1 MLLPCQVFGSSAP
14 TLPQALA
21 IALPA
26 AAALLCVPD
35 LVRHL
40 GVSGFGVVAIA
51 LALLG
56 YANVFELGLSRAVTF
71 SISRRLARG
80 DTQSS
85 ARLGTHALLLTAV
98 FGAVGSLLTFLI
110 AIPLLGSP
118 SIVTAASATVVPPLI
133 AASVPT
139 VTVFSGCRGIL
150 EAHNAFPLSNSMRA
164 LVGVAT
170 YVAPWWVVSTW
181 SLGLTGAIAALTLVR
196 LTGAAVMLV
205 GTTLCVGSLHIDVSK
220 LKADFAELFSY
231 GKWITLSNIVGPVMI
246 NMDRLIVGWI
256 LGVSAAGR
264 YSAPQDLLSRASVFG
279 SAFTG
284 VVFPQLARLK
294 ERGLHRVADRVV
306 LRISYLITY
315 PAIAAFLILIVAIPT
330 LLPLWIPIL
339 NDRDVIV
346 TAQILA
352 AGALWNTQAQ
362 VPAMVLHGSGRADL
376 NAKLH
381 LAEVVPFALIAVL
394 CCGLFGIRG
403 AAIAWAGRTG
413 LDCLALILLTA
424 NVQVRRSTRVQMGVG
439 LALGVVTAIV
449 AIQLGPLEAILV
461 SLVLLLGTY
470 AVCTRSAALAAY
482 GRLDDRLADT
492 RQVGSESA
500 TMGPD
505 SSSKH
510 REGATLG
517 NVRANGPSVS
527 TPCF

>member
-1 MLLPCQVFGSSAP
+1 MAIGSGAT
-14 TLPQALA
+14 TLPSLRKLGTDTATSLIA
-21 IALPA
+21 VALPA

-56 YANVFELGLSRAVTF
+56 YANVFELGLSRAVTL

-85 ARLGTHALLLTAV
+85 GRLGMHALLLTAA
-98 FGAVGSLLTFLI
+98 FGAVGSLLTFLL
-110 AIPLLGSP
+110 AVSLLESP
-118 SIVTAASATVVPPLI
+118 SIAKTTSAAMVPLSI

-139 VTVFSGCRGIL
+139 VTVFSACRGIL

-181 SLGLTGAIAALTLVR
+181 SLGLMEAIAALTLVR

-205 GTTLCVGSLHIDVSK
+205 GTALCVGSLHVEASK

-246 NMDRLIVGWI
+246 NMDRLIVGWT
-256 LGVSAAGR
+256 LGVPAVGR

-284 VVFPQLARLK
+284 VIFPQFARLK
-294 ERGLHRVADRVV
+294 ERGLHRVADRAV
-306 LRISYLITY
+306 LRISYLLTY
-315 PAIAAFLILIVAIPT
+315 PAMAAFVVLIVAIPT
-330 LLPLWIPIL
+330 LLPLWVPTL

-352 AGALWNTQAQ
+352 AGALWNTLAQ
-362 VPAMVLHGSGRADL
+362 VPAMVLHASGRSDL

-381 LAEVVPFALIAVL
+381 LAEVIPFVFVAVV
-394 CCGLFGIRG
+394 CCGLFGIKG
-403 AAIAWAGRTG
+403 AAIAWASRTG

-424 NVQVRRSTRVQMGVG
+424 NVHVRRSTRVQMGVG

-449 AIQLGPLEAILV
+449 AIQLTPLEAIFV

-470 AVCTRSAALAAY
+470 AACTRSAALAAY
-482 GRLDDRLADT
+482 GRLR
-492 RQVGSESA
+492 
-500 TMGPD
+500 
-505 SSSKH
+505 
-510 REGATLG
+510 
-517 NVRANGPSVS
+517 
-527 TPCF
+527 